1 MRFNRIKNIVKKLQK
16 RLDVG
21 KIGAYTPIMNHDKT
35 THSKRRSELVQNCTC
50 FNLRKTTRAV
60 TQLYDEALKPCG
72 LYATQFTLLA
82 AIFSRDGLTITE
94 LSRALIMDRTTL
106 TRNLNPLQKNGWVE
120 VIPGE
125 DRRTRLLSL
134 TRPGKKVLKKA
145 MTHWDKVQKEVVKIL
160 GKSNWGELLDN
171 LSLTVKKLNP
181 Y

>member
-1 MRFNRIKNIVKKLQK
+1 MNR
-16 RLDVG
+16 
-21 KIGAYTPIMNHDKT
+21 HKT
-35 THSKRRSELVQNCTC
+35 THSKKRSEIVQNCTC

-82 AIFSRDGLTITE
+82 AISSNDKVTITE

-106 TRNLNPLQKNGWVE
+106 TRNLHPLQKNGWVE

-125 DRRTRLLSL
+125 DKRTRTLSL
-134 TRPGKKVLKKA
+134 TRSGQKVLKEA
-145 MTHWDKVQKEVVKIL
+145 MTYWSQVQKQVVKTL
-160 GKSNWGELLDN
+160 GKGHWEELLDN